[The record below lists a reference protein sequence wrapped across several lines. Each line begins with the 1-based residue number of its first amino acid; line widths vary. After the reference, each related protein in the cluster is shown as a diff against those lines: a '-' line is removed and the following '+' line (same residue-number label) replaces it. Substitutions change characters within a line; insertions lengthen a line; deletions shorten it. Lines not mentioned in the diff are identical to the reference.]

1 VHIIFLFPSFSSY
14 FLWLWICRHSARR
27 LASITTLHNMLWG
40 RELIA
45 LSLCDY
51 VKLCVIGILQAAA
64 KMPWTVSYVSTVR
77 WRKVAT
83 AHLSHKCTSLAN

>member
-14 FLWLWICRHSARR
+14 FLWLWICRRSARR
-27 LASITTLHNMLWG
+27 LASITTLHNMVWG
-40 RELIA
+40 RGLIA

-64 KMPWTVSYVSTVR
+64 KMPWTVSYVSTCP
-77 WRKVAT
+77 
-83 AHLSHKCTSLAN
+83 LEESHPVQLNDKCTDMGN